1 MAKHGVLLLDDHPI
15 VREGLGAFIGGE
27 PDLEVSGM
35 AADAGEAMRQIAAR
49 EPAILVMDLSLS
61 GKPGLELLK
70 DLASAYPA
78 VPILVLSIHDEL
90 LWAERVLRAGAEG
103 YIMKSQATK
112 RIVAAIRHVIGGGIW
127 VSEAVNAILLQKQ
140 VRSGKPAKGSPL
152 DQLTDRELEVFQFIG
167 RGMTSKEIATS
178 LHLSSKTI
186 DVHRDRI
193 REKLRVRSSTELIRL
208 AVSYVLEDS

>member
-1 MAKHGVLLLDDHPI
+1 

-61 GKPGLELLK
+61 GKPGLELVK

-193 REKLRVRSSTELIRL
+193 REKLRVKSSTELIRL